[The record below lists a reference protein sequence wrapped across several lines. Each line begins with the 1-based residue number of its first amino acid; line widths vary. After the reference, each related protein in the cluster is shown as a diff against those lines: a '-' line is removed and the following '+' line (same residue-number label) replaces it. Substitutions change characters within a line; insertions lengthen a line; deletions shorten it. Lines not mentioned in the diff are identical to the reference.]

1 MYATTGSFTFFYHF
15 RPLGRTKGPPVTL
28 FRFNQSSVLASCPN
42 ILQYLYILVNSYIYL
57 TFLLGQ
63 TGPSGRGGEHFSM
76 IFFFWFSLVHNGVF
90 EFYLPDTVCFGWSR
104 LFWGGFFYSL
114 HIWHSSVTYLLIQAY
129 FSYFSYFFV
138 PFSYV
143 HGFGVGRVDAYYITD
158 RGCRN
163 VTMLSA

>member
-1 MYATTGSFTFFYHF
+1 MYATTGNFTFFYHF

-63 TGPSGRGGEHFSM
+63 TGPSRRGGENFSM

-104 LFWGGFFYSL
+104 LFFGVFFIHCTYGIVQL
-114 HIWHSSVTYLLIQAY
+114 HIYLSRHIFHIFHI
-129 FSYFSYFFV
+129 FSFHFPMFM
-138 PFSYV
+138 
-143 HGFGVGRVDAYYITD
+143 GLGLEGLTRTI
-158 RGCRN
+158 
-163 VTMLSA
+163 